1 MNKNIPNLVL
11 SNAFFKI
18 LVFLVLWMDVSFGE
32 KYLSD
37 IARIMIF
44 ISQSP
49 LDFHPKILSTKPL
62 KIWKYFEISR
72 NTK

>member
-1 MNKNIPNLVL
+1 MLFQIL
-11 SNAFFKI
+11 
-18 LVFLVLWMDVSFGE
+18 LVFLVLGMEASFGE

-37 IARIMIF
+37 IARTAIF
-44 ISQSP
+44 IFQSP

-62 KIWKYFEISR
+62 QIWKYFEISW